1 MFYVFLCCHDFAHM
15 ITRIYIYTYM
25 NTCQLLQPTASSLL
39 QMKTNTDT
47 VDSLSLGKS
56 YSNHTH
62 ETRFSPHDRT
72 FVPHKPL
79 VSLRS
84 FAQPRLCYGCP
95 VTHRSFQS
103 HPCISH
109 FLIQKTPRARASG
122 SEGFEPQ
129 VIQEWGAESQ
139 RCAYLQ
145 INGLCVCVY
154 QILHL
159 SHYVHYIS

>member
-1 MFYVFLCCHDFAHM
+1 
-15 ITRIYIYTYM
+15 M

-84 FAQPRLCYGCP
+84 FAQPPALLWMPR
-95 VTHRSFQS
+95 
-103 HPCISH
+103 HPSVFSKPPLH
-109 FLIQKTPRARASG
+109 QPFSDRQKTPRARASG

-129 VIQEWGAESQ
+129 VIQEWGGRKSQ

-145 INGLCVCVY
+145 NKWVVCIKSYIVPIMFTKFF
-154 QILHL
+154 QIIIIHEPIIIIT
-159 SHYVHYIS
+159 V